1 MVQFIK
7 SKQTTFVN
15 KPVGINRIDTGAQQL
30 GNSIAEF
37 GKTLQNIAWTEAK
50 RDAIASDIEQAKT
63 LPILDAS
70 NNFKFE
76 KGNFTKV
83 GQAKAQEILEA
94 RYANKLMNL
103 AKSKFATLHS
113 AYPLDKDGFDN
124 AAKDYIKG
132 HVDSFKKNGMGSFI
146 PAFLDK
152 IQGQATYHS
161 NKILNDKLDED
172 ERIAAED
179 VKINIFD
186 EIKTLEGLNY
196 NYRNII
202 GGPEADESSQDL
214 EEDIRSTEKYILD
227 SINSLKGKKH
237 GLKAPAIN
245 DLKRQMRIY
254 STQGI
259 INQIIDKNPNDDKI
273 IKIMENVFQTGKI
286 TPVQE
291 AYVRF
296 SGNKINLQDLTKIA
310 SLNKEFNYSYSD
322 RDYITRYLSNRSGD
336 AAAENVDLADFITAN
351 EFAGSIQGQGLHQNS
366 DKNREGYN
374 KGISSILGFDLDI
387 NSFISMSKNTY
398 EQLISFS
405 KRSTILPESLHN
417 LYKNTRPMG
426 LFAGMSNQN
435 KQIAAA
441 KMFDF
446 WQQTAYKQG
455 LFGGRTARF
464 PDTYKEVYKRM
475 DHVKS
480 LVDIMG
486 QDSILDAFDI
496 ATALPETMEKMNDA
510 VRTYADTFDLDS
522 TATAN
527 DIIKKVLDESDIPP
541 EFHTE
546 YKPYVRYKLFTGTVK
561 LANGKEVRFDKSTF
575 IESLNNTYLNTVE
588 EDDVTI
594 SLYGNKM
601 GGVSRDSYKLHY
613 KDPNQQRF
621 FTTYVQNVLDV
632 NNNYVENE
640 AGDLQESSTQYVL
653 GDNVALLP
661 DYRNRGGKDK
671 IFTVVDSVT
680 KQPVLSQAGT
690 YIHINTADV
699 DKEMMMNNELFKKEV
714 LAKDYK
720 STTLTDENKTTLIN
734 RIKAS
739 PNIME
744 INGLGQQYYGINPD
758 LDKALE
764 DKGYNPDMNL
774 INSSQTT
781 TNQDEDENVFSKG
794 INYLIDLFRTNDV
807 SIQDLQDNIP
817 DMTVTGT
824 KNPAW
829 VYIYDKVINEPSG
842 EKKDFQ
848 ITNEAVEKHFDEEV
862 AIDTAN
868 DFIRN
873 LNYVR
878 KFEGH
883 DGTAYVDGDGK
894 NATISFGAGFNAR
907 FITDDEMALLSPRGQ
922 EAVNK
927 IKTLLN
933 DGMDLERIATAID
946 TEYGVFISKDE
957 SEKIFKKKMMD
968 NYEMFVKKYPM
979 FTTISVDKQM
989 ALLDHAYQMGFGP
1002 KGGFKNYWRNVE
1014 RALTEPNS
1022 KHRAFYFARAGAHLL
1037 YNYTTDDQNI
1047 IDGQYLTGKTLLS
1060 QQTTERAYDRA
1071 ALLGYNAD
1079 TKPSFLYRKS
1089 RDLIKSLIK

>member
-63 LPILDAS
+63 LPILDAN

-113 AYPLDKDGFDN
+113 AYPLDKEGFDN

-152 IQGQATYHS
+152 IQGQATFHS

-186 EIKTLEGLNY
+186 EIKTLEALNY

-310 SLNKEFNYSYSD
+310 SLKKEFNYSYSD

-387 NSFISMSKNTY
+387 NSFISMPKNSY

-496 ATALPETMEKMNDA
+496 ATALPETMQKMNDA

-807 SIQDLQDNIP
+807 SIQELQDNIP

-829 VYIYDKVINEPSG
+829 AYIYDKVINEPSG